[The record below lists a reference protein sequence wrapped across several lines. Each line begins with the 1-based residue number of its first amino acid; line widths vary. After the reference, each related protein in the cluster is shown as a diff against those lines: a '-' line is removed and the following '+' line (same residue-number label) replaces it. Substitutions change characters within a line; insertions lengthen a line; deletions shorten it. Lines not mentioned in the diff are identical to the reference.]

1 MEIAAENL
9 PKMKIAADN
18 LPKSLFWV
26 SKAKAGPAEKI
37 RQIIYVLYICFIIL
51 EEPTLDTRLCMIP
64 RGYAA
69 SF

>member
-37 RQIIYVLYICFIIL
+37 RQII
-51 EEPTLDTRLCMIP
+51 
-64 RGYAA
+64 
-69 SF
+69 